1 MFGWNWDLL
10 GLVPPIFMGIMM
22 LVLLYGVGQMWKIN
36 NKFLSFVFLLL
47 AIVLG
52 IAFYSI
58 YGNKFFG

>member
-10 GLVPPIFMGIMM
+10 GMVPPIFMGIMM